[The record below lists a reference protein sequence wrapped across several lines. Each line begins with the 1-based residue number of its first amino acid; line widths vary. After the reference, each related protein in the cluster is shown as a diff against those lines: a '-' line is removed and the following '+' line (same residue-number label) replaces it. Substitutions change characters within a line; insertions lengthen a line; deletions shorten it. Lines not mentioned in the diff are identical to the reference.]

1 MKRWFLALWLSA
13 MLSPTWADV
22 SKASD
27 WVGRTVVTTDGEPL
41 GRIEDLA
48 LDVETGR
55 IAFWVISVGSFLI
68 EDSLI
73 AVHPDAL
80 GPSAQ
85 GDALVLHSDRLAQA
99 RRFNESNWPD
109 APDVLAVDPPD
120 DAQLVSAAEDAPPS
134 QPGFT
139 RSGSA
144 TISDGRRQAIFADGE
159 RRIEPL
165 RRGSA
170 TAADATSSANAAAS
184 ANAAIDPQSLA
195 LPAFSEL
202 DRDGDGLLD
211 RREIGPRLGRSET
224 FTAVDVDSSGRID
237 AFEFDLLRDS
247 RE

>member
-1 MKRWFLALWLSA
+1 MRRWFLMLWLSTA
-13 MLSPTWADV
+13 LLPAWADV

-48 LDVETGR
+48 LDVEAR
-55 IAFWVISVGSFLI
+55 QIAFWVISVGSFLI

-85 GDALVLHSDRLAQA
+85 GDALVLHSDGLAQA
-99 RRFNESNWPD
+99 RRFNETSWPD
-109 APDVLAVDPPD
+109 APDVLATDPAD
-120 DAQLVSAAEDAPPS
+120 DAKLVSAAADAPPS
-134 QPGFT
+134 QPGFA

-159 RRIEPL
+159 QRIESL
-165 RRGSA
+165 RGGSQPG
-170 TAADATSSANAAAS
+170 TAAAS
-184 ANAAIDPQSLA
+184 GDAAPVGVDPQSLT

-202 DRDGDGLLD
+202 DRNGDGLLD

-224 FTAVDVDSSGRID
+224 FTAVDVDSSGDID
-237 AFEFDLLRDS
+237 TFEFDLLRDS